1 MGGKLP
7 LDLGTMTGVC
17 KHTKT
22 MVSGGMPPRSL
33 DSLVVGYGGE
43 LVLKWFR
50 NSLGGGGGRSL
61 AVWRGPPPPPQKPCE
76 ATVLLHDVVLVP
88 QQQAY
93 QSEVVWVGVS
103 PELSSTLEW
112 TPSSLEQGAGRGH
125 QLHRQTENTLQHA

>member
-50 NSLGGGGGRSL
+50 NSLGGGGG
-61 AVWRGPPPPPQKPCE
+61 AGAWQFGGTPPPPRNPVKLQCS
-76 ATVLLHDVVLVP
+76 
-88 QQQAY
+88 Y
-93 QSEVVWVGVS
+93 M
-103 PELSSTLEW
+103 TLY
-112 TPSSLEQGAGRGH
+112 
-125 QLHRQTENTLQHA
+125 

>member
-1 MGGKLP
+1 MEVNWSLSGLEILWGEGEAGAWQFGG
-7 LDLGTMTGVC
+7 D
-17 KHTKT
+17 
-22 MVSGGMPPRSL
+22 
-33 DSLVVGYGGE
+33 
-43 LVLKWFR
+43 
-50 NSLGGGGGRSL
+50 
-61 AVWRGPPPPPQKPCE
+61 PPPPPQKPCE